1 MGTSVPGTRV
11 PVSFLRSTRANAP
24 SHAAGSLYHALV
36 VSALF
41 SLLSWPVGAA
51 AAQSALRASA
61 DSVDLT
67 LSEVQRLAL
76 QRNPSFLA
84 LRENSAIARGA
95 LQQSKLLPFNPSVQ
109 MQLNG
114 LISGNSDEPGTI
126 TLAQELE
133 IAGQRGQRVAA
144 AKRGVTRVDATVL
157 NAARLTVA
165 DASVAFLRAV
175 SAQRRETLARDLL
188 VLNERLGVAVRTQLR
203 EGEISELDANLAEI
217 EVGRARA
224 RVLAA
229 RREAAVASV
238 ALATQLGL
246 PATMTF
252 RLIDAEAEGVSA
264 PQLSADSLLVVA
276 ASTRADLQA
285 QRAAVQE
292 AAALTSLAR
301 REWIPNLQLGVFA
314 ERRLEA
320 VTGGP
325 AYPRFGPSL
334 GVSLP
339 MFNRNQ
345 GVIAQRRAL
354 ETQSLRELDAMRF
367 ALRADVSAA
376 LQSYQAASAELAIYT
391 ETVLGPARRNSGLL
405 DTAFQA
411 GKIALPTLLLLRNQL
426 LDAEL
431 GYWDAWLAQH
441 AARVQLD
448 AATGALQPRTLPAS
462 TTSDTTRTRP

>member
-1 MGTSVPGTRV
+1 MGISVPGTPV
-11 PVSFLRSTRANAP
+11 PVSFLHGARAFLP
-24 SHAAGSLYHALV
+24 SRAGGLPFGVRTVMAFIALTSWSASAAE
-36 VSALF
+36 
-41 SLLSWPVGAA
+41 
-51 AAQSALRASA
+51 AQASPQSSA
-61 DSVDLT
+61 DSIDLT

-109 MQLNG
+109 LQLNG
-114 LISGNSDEPGTI
+114 LISGKSDEPGTI

-133 IAGQRGQRVAA
+133 IAGQRGQRIAA
-144 AKRGVTRVDATVL
+144 ARRGVTRVDATVL
-157 NAARLTVA
+157 NAARLTVV
-165 DASVAFLRAV
+165 DASLAFLRAV

-217 EVGRARA
+217 EIGRARG

-229 RREAAVASV
+229 RREAAIANV

-246 PATMTF
+246 PATVTF
-252 RLIDAEAEGVSA
+252 RLVDVETEGVSA
-264 PQLSADSLLVVA
+264 TQLSADSLLA
-276 ASTRADLQA
+276 LASSTRADLQA

-301 REWIPNLQLGVFA
+301 REWIPNVMLGVFA
-314 ERRLEA
+314 ERRPEA
-320 VTGGP
+320 ATGGP

-354 ETQSLRELDAMRF
+354 ETQSLRELEATRLV
-367 ALRADVSAA
+367 LRADVSAA